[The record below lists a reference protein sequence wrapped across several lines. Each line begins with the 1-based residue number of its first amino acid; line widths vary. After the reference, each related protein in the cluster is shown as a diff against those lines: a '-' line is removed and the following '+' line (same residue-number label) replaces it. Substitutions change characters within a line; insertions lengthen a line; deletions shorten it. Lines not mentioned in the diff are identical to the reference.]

1 MKFSYI
7 WKNNKSS
14 SEIEIISNPSNKE
27 LLSTFEQQFFQSI
40 TLSATDFKTNRQ
52 VMIELNDIEA
62 IEASGHFAK
71 IFLIDGKE
79 LILNKILKELSYLES
94 FGLVRINNSMI
105 LNLNQIRSFA
115 SGSHARL
122 EVITK
127 QQNTY
132 IVSRHYAKSI
142 KEKLI

>member
-1 MKFSYI
+1 MKFNYI
-7 WKNNKSS
+7 WKNNQSS
-14 SEIEIISNPSNKE
+14 SEIEIISNPSNKK
-27 LLSTFEQQFFQSI
+27 LLSTFEQHFSQSI

-52 VMIELNDIEA
+52 VVIELNDIEA
-62 IEASGHFAK
+62 IEASGHFTK
-71 IFLIDGKE
+71 IFLIDGTE
-79 LILNKILKELSYLES
+79 LLLNKILKELSYLES
-94 FGLVRINNSMI
+94 FGLVRINNSTI
-105 LNLNQIRSFA
+105 LNLKQIRAFA

-127 QQNTY
+127 QQNKY

>member
-1 MKFSYI
+1 MKFNFI

-52 VMIELNDIEA
+52 VMIELNNIEV
-62 IEASGHFAK
+62 IEASGHFTK
-71 IFLIDGKE
+71 IFLIDGTE
-79 LILNKILKELSYLES
+79 LMLNKILKELSYLES

>member
-1 MKFSYI
+1 MKFNYI
-7 WKNNKSS
+7 WKNNQSS

-27 LLSTFEQQFFQSI
+27 LLSTIEQQFFQST
-40 TLSATDFKTNRQ
+40 TLSATDLKTNRQ
-52 VMIELNDIEA
+52 VMIELNNIEA
-62 IEASGHFAK
+62 IEASGHFTK
-71 IFLIDGKE
+71 VFLLNGTE
-79 LILNKILKELSYLES
+79 LLLNKILKELSYLES

-105 LNLNQIRSFA
+105 LNLHQIRSFA

-127 QQNTY
+127 QQNKY

>member
-1 MKFSYI
+1 MKFNYI
-7 WKNNKSS
+7 WKNKQSI
-14 SEIEIISNPSNKE
+14 SEIDIISHPSNKE
-27 LLSTFEQQFFQSI
+27 LLLTFEQHFSQPI
-40 TLSATDFKTNRQ
+40 TLSATDFKTNRH

-62 IEASGHFAK
+62 IEASGHFTK
-71 IFLIDGKE
+71 VFLIDGTE
-79 LILNKILKELSYLES
+79 LLLNKILKELTYLES

-122 EVITK
+122 EVMTK
-127 QQNTY
+127 QQNKY

>member
-1 MKFSYI
+1 MKFNYI
-7 WKNNKSS
+7 WKNKQSI
-14 SEIEIISNPSNKE
+14 SEIDIISHPSNKE
-27 LLSTFEQQFFQSI
+27 LLLTFEQHFSQPI
-40 TLSATDFKTNRQ
+40 TLSATDFKTNSN

-62 IEASGHFAK
+62 IEASGHFTK
-71 IFLIDGKE
+71 VFLIDGTE
-79 LILNKILKELSYLES
+79 LLLNKILKELTYLES

-122 EVITK
+122 EVMTK
-127 QQNTY
+127 QQNKY